1 MLPSFW
7 CPAIRSLLSDRV
19 VVKLTCLVQSTHRW
33 STMVNYLNKH
43 NHIFTALVCPQP
55 HSLVNFCL
63 TVHIFFTKFD
73 EACGWWHY
81 ETNYLNLHQSLQ
93 YFQTP
98 CENSPFV
105 QFVNTL
111 QMLSSCILRILQFES
126 LQLILNTAQ
135 MACMSFDSQLVL
147 LKFRLRT
154 GQYVDFWSDVF
165 IVMTNMKA
173 NSMVGI

>member
-1 MLPSFW
+1 M
-7 CPAIRSLLSDRV
+7 
-19 VVKLTCLVQSTHRW
+19 
-33 STMVNYLNKH
+33 KH
-43 NHIFTALVCPQP
+43 VADDIMKQITSIYIKVYNTSKH
-55 HSLVNFCL
+55 
-63 TVHIFFTKFD
+63 
-73 EACGWWHY
+73 
-81 ETNYLNLHQSLQ
+81 
-93 YFQTP
+93 

-111 QMLSSCILRILQFES
+111 QMLSSCILHILQFES